1 MSCIWAGSWC
11 MPRTIII
18 HWKGLRYSPVRG
30 AGLSNEAVS
39 LVSLCM
45 RLNHRWC
52 ADHIHNLHLE
62 VTYEDGCKLHVHVL
76 TSFAD
81 NRVKPWINN
90 MDKKINQSTIKHKL
104 RVCVFGNHSLSSD
117 LLWSLESGL
126 SIPWHYDATKA
137 RWTIKLKLCCES
149 SPSSSLC
156 NKMSLWHS
164 LSPRPQHYS
173 AGPQRPRNS
182 AANKRPVFRSR
193 PIRGKDLCHDGS
205 GSNETRMT
213 AVTFL
218 FLTNVSLHNRWVLFR
233 VDSTLNPSI
242 KWKKIAV

>member
-18 HWKGLRYSPVRG
+18 YWKGLRYSPVRG

-149 SPSSSLC
+149 SPSASLC

-164 LSPRPQHYS
+164 LSPRPQQFL
-173 AGPQRPRNS
+173 AGPQRPRDS
-182 AANKRPVFRSR
+182 ANERRVSGDQSEASR
-193 PIRGKDLCHDGS
+193 LYVS

-213 AVTFL
+213 AVTFYFWQMLL
-218 FLTNVSLHNRWVLFR
+218 FITDEFLLK
-233 VDSTLNPSI
+233 STQLKSI
-242 KWKKIAV
+242 NKRKKMAV